1 MLNLPGVFAL
11 LTRYAPAP
19 RVASPP
25 PQGKSV
31 PTRRVRSGVRIIYA
45 PARAQRVSY
54 LLSKH
59 LRTRFLSICPAHV
72 RNWIRAVDCSLARNL
87 LCRECP

>member
-25 PQGKSV
+25 PQAPAGEKCAHPAGEKRSKDYIRTCPGPKSEAPADALSLYLSRTRQELDSRRRLLSGTKSSV
-31 PTRRVRSGVRIIYA
+31 P
-45 PARAQRVSY
+45 
-54 LLSKH
+54 
-59 LRTRFLSICPAHV
+59 
-72 RNWIRAVDCSLARNL
+72 
-87 LCRECP
+87 

>member
-25 PQGKSV
+25 P
-31 PTRRVRSGVRIIYA
+31 A
-45 PARAQRVSY
+45 PAGEKCAHPAGEKR
-54 LLSKH
+54 SKDYI
-59 LRTRFLSICPAHV
+59 RTCPGPKSEAPTTRFLSLSICPAHV

>member
-45 PARAQRVSY
+45 PARAQRA
-54 LLSKH
+54 KH

-72 RNWIRAVDCSLARNL
+72 RNRIRAVDCSLARNL

>member
-31 PTRRVRSGVRIIYA
+31 PTRRVRRTA
-45 PARAQRVSY
+45 LH
-54 LLSKH
+54 LLGPKID
-59 LRTRFLSICPAHV
+59 R
-72 RNWIRAVDCSLARNL
+72 
-87 LCRECP
+87 